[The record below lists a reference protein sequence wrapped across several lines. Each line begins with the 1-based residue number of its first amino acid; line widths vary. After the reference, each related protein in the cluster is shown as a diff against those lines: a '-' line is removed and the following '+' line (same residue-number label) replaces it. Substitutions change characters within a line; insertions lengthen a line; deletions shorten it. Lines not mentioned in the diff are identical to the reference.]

1 MTPSTSLCER
11 YHLIINQ
18 LVYFDIDYHSDISFF
33 YNKMQK
39 HVSLTLTLQ
48 TFSWLSGAFERN
60 MRTGEWRW
68 INRGYEF
75 GWQQETAQWTRDG
88 KGQMVPGPRGSWS
101 VRGHGGKCGGG
112 ENWKGD
118 VILDPRFNA
127 GAAAGSQE
135 CGGLTPQNF
144 DGQHSGMMADPGTG
158 MQPIPSP
165 PKQPPPG
172 INVRPPGPP
181 DTVPPFG
188 PADTGPS
195 TRPRTPPRRAED
207 TGPSTRPRTPPRRA
221 EDEAAEARAAQKA
234 KAAPPGLSAKWI
246 TWCVFHFEVSMM
258 ERKSKWTYW
267 TSQKSPRFAWDKK
280 RAMWPS
286 SHCYSVTIPWHSPL
300 KSITFSL
307 NWGSGN
313 MPVNIFHDRHCE
325 GLDQSHMRR
334 LDPAGLQ
341 RTGHWAGRHQG
352 SLETR
357 GEVFGPSMADPTECP

>member
-1 MTPSTSLCER
+1 
-11 YHLIINQ
+11 
-18 LVYFDIDYHSDISFF
+18 
-33 YNKMQK
+33 
-39 HVSLTLTLQ
+39 
-48 TFSWLSGAFERN
+48 

-127 GAAAGSQE
+127 GAAACSQE

-188 PADTGPS
+188 PS

-207 TGPSTRPRTPPRRA
+207 QGPSTRPHTPPRRA
-221 EDEAAEARAAQKA
+221 EEEAAEARAAQKA
-234 KAAPPGLSAKWI
+234 KAAPPGLSAK
-246 TWCVFHFEVSMM
+246 
-258 ERKSKWTYW
+258 
-267 TSQKSPRFAWDKK
+267 
-280 RAMWPS
+280 
-286 SHCYSVTIPWHSPL
+286 
-300 KSITFSL
+300 
-307 NWGSGN
+307 
-313 MPVNIFHDRHCE
+313 
-325 GLDQSHMRR
+325 
-334 LDPAGLQ
+334 
-341 RTGHWAGRHQG
+341 
-352 SLETR
+352 
-357 GEVFGPSMADPTECP
+357 